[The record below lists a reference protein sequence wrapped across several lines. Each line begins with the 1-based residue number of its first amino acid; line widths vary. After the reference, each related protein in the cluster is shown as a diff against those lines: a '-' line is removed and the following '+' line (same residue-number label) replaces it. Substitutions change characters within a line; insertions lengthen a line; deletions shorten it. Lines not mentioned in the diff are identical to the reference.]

1 MSWEDNLDIEIQPRV
16 AVDLSLGQP
25 SGQVEVANPSDS
37 AAITESSGE
46 LLSVDNILSIFQ
58 SAKQPTEILSYAKDC
73 STPVWL
79 DWIIKLTPKK
89 INHSGQIDLRAAF
102 INLGPPQKAG
112 GRK

>member
-1 MSWEDNLDIEIQPRV
+1 MSWEDELEIERRPRV
-16 AVDLSLGQP
+16 AVDLSSLGPPVDQL
-25 SGQVEVANPSDS
+25 EVAKPSDLP
-37 AAITESSGE
+37 AISPE
-46 LLSVDNILSIFQ
+46 LEDKPLSVDNILSIFQ

-102 INLGPPQKAG
+102 VNLGPPK
-112 GRK
+112 KCST